1 MLMHIYPGQGLF
13 NQEVNMKLKVVKKQN
28 NSDMCVVC
36 GMKNALSLGTRFYAV
51 EGGLMVGIVSGR
63 DEHQSYPNRMH
74 GGMISA
80 LLDEVIGR
88 AINIPEPEAFG
99 VTTELNVKFKK
110 PVPLNEEIR
119 VVGRLTKNTRLVFQ
133 AAGFVEDKDGSILA
147 TATATYVKMTADKIA
162 GAPMTGEQWFLQSDD
177 VEEIEVVHFDY
188 FDR

>member
-1 MLMHIYPGQGLF
+1 
-13 NQEVNMKLKVVKKQN
+13 MKLKVIAKQN

-36 GMKNALSLGTRFYAV
+36 GMKNPLSLGTKFYHV
-51 EGGLMVGIVSGR
+51 EGDLLVGLVTGR

-99 VTTELNVKFKK
+99 VTSDLSVKFKK
-110 PVPLNEEIR
+110 PVPLNQELR

-133 AAGFVEDKDGSILA
+133 AEGFIEDAAGNILA
-147 TATATYVKMTADKIA
+147 TANATYIKMTAEKIA
-162 GAPMTGEQWFLQSDD
+162 GAPMTADQWFLLPDD
-177 VEEIEVVHFDY
+177 TEFVEVVNHDY
-188 FDR
+188 FAK